1 MEKTG
6 KAFIIIIL
14 VVVLAIAGIWYALLE
29 LQKRSFDSSI
39 DMYSFVASDAA
50 VIIHIKETD
59 NILNELFA
67 NDFFA
72 EPAIKSILGQIPD
85 YFHSG
90 IDSLKILKPN
100 LYNEIIA
107 SQCLISI
114 HHRQEKQHYLFQF
127 RFSKRID
134 FESISQAL
142 EILLKSKKTESLI
155 FLDSEI
161 ITSEPNNSEEKISW
175 TYFKGSLLISK
186 NKQIIEQSITNFSTE
201 RSIDKDEEF
210 KKIRRTAGIQNN
222 NIFIDY
228 RKLSSYDNDAFKERT
243 LPLGVFSNIANW
255 GAYDIISLDN
265 QIMLNGYLSQ
275 SVSGNCF
282 LSSIQNQASFDEG
295 VFSIIPEGTILLNV
309 VGIKNMA
316 SMTEKLKSYFSGSDY
331 YFDYLKNVSIHD
343 DKYSIKSS
351 EIQNYI
357 DGFLALGLV
366 SRNIN
371 ENFWFSIIKIKN
383 SDDFVDSILTERTN
397 LQITQENIDYTDI
410 NNDSGTSIYSLSEDN
425 MLLQVISG
433 GLLSMSFEYVA
444 INDSLLIATND
455 STGLIYI
462 LNSIKQ
468 QKSIKTQPNFSSS
481 LNSFHK
487 NSNYFFYSAFP
498 EGFDKETLS
507 SNAFDF
513 LNKNKDELS
522 AYGNVG
528 IEILQHRD
536 GLFYNVISIT
546 GKNEYKKPKSGYWEL
561 KLDTIIH
568 KGPYLVNNHID
579 GSKEIILQ
587 DKLNN
592 LYLINDQGVIL
603 WKQKISGPIMSDII
617 QVDIYKNN
625 RYQYI
630 FNTRNFIHLLD
641 RNGQYVS
648 GYPIRLKNTA
658 SAGLAVFDYDNNK
671 NYRIIIP
678 AENKRIYN
686 FNITG
691 RSIDGWTE
699 IKTNDTVLTSLQHLK
714 IDGKDYIFVKDKSG
728 NIYASDR
735 RGISRINI
743 PKNIVTSSKSNIYLG
758 YDNETPFFITSR
770 INGEIIRIYL
780 NDKTE
785 VSSFIK
791 LSNNHCFTFSNF
803 RNHDEKDIIFLDN
816 GNLYVFDIK
825 GEEYINKQISTS
837 KNIVLGNIITIDEE
851 NYIQIVDIDN
861 SQVVLIN
868 KNGYIENDYS
878 FESDSQIIL
887 EDYKIENKIKIIS
900 AHKNYLKVYE
910 K

>member
-14 VVVLAIAGIWYALLE
+14 VVVFAIAGIWYALLE
-29 LQKRSFDSSI
+29 LQKRSIDSSI

-50 VIIHIKETD
+50 ILLHIKETD
-59 NILNELFA
+59 NILSELFA
-67 NDFFA
+67 NKLFA
-72 EPAIKSILGQIPD
+72 EPAIKSLLGQIPD
-85 YFHSG
+85 YFISG
-90 IDSLKILKPN
+90 IDSLKTLNPN

-114 HHRQEKQHYLFQF
+114 HQRQEKLNYLFQF
-127 RFSKRID
+127 RFSNKID
-134 FESISQAL
+134 FESIKQAL
-142 EILLKSKKTESLI
+142 EIILKPKKTESLV
-155 FLDSEI
+155 FLESNI

-175 TYFKGSLLISK
+175 TLFKGSLLICK
-186 NKQIIEQSITNFSTE
+186 NKQIIEQSITNFSSE

-222 NIFIDY
+222 NLFIDY
-228 RKLSSYDNDAFKERT
+228 RKLSQYDHNAFVERT
-243 LPLGVFSNIANW
+243 LPLGVFSHIANW

-265 QIMLNGYLSQ
+265 QIMLNGYLSK
-275 SVSGNCF
+275 SISGNCF
-282 LSSIQNQASFDEG
+282 LSSLHNQTSFDEG
-295 VFSIIPEGTILLNV
+295 IFNIIPEKTILLNV
-309 VGIKNMA
+309 VGIENMS
-316 SMTEKLKSYFSGSDY
+316 SMNDKLKSYFSGNDY
-331 YFDYLKNVSIHD
+331 FLEYLKNVSIHD
-343 DKYSIKSS
+343 DKYSIKSH

-357 DGFLALGLV
+357 DGFLALGLI
-366 SRNIN
+366 SNNDN

-383 SDDFVDSILTERTN
+383 SDDFVDSIISERTN
-397 LQITQENIDYTDI
+397 LQITQENIDYTD
-410 NNDSGTSIYSLSEDN
+410 NYLDSAMSIYRLSEDN
-425 MLLQVISG
+425 ILFQVITG
-433 GLLSMSFEYVA
+433 GLISMSFEYVA

-455 STGLIYI
+455 SIGLVDI

-498 EGFDKETLS
+498 DGFDKETIS
-507 SNAFDF
+507 DKAFDF
-513 LNKNKDELS
+513 LNSNKDGLS

-536 GLFYNVISIT
+536 GLFYNIISIT

-587 DKLNN
+587 DKHNN
-592 LYLINDQGVIL
+592 LYLINDQGDIL

-641 RNGQYVS
+641 RNGQYVN

-658 SAGLAVFDYDNNK
+658 STGLAVFDYDNNK

-691 RSIDGWTE
+691 RAIDGWKE
-699 IKTNDTVLTSLQHLK
+699 IKTNDTVVTSLQHLK
-714 IDGKDYIFVKDKSG
+714 IEGKDYIFVKDKSG
-728 NIYASDR
+728 NIYATDR
-735 RGISRINI
+735 RGVSRINI
-743 PKNIVTSSKSNIYLG
+743 PKNTVTSSKSNIYLG
-758 YDNETPFFITSR
+758 YDNEAPFFITSG
-770 INGEIIRIYL
+770 IYGEIIKIFL

-791 LSNNHCFTFSNF
+791 LSDSHCFAYSNF
-803 RNHDEKDIIFLDN
+803 RNHDEKDIILLDN
-816 GNLYVFDIK
+816 GNLYVYDIK
-825 GEEYINKQISTS
+825 GVEYINKQISTS
-837 KNIVLGNIITIDEE
+837 KNIFLGNIITIDEDY
-851 NYIQIVDIDN
+851 YIQVIDVDN

-868 KNGYIENDYS
+868 KNGYIETEYI
-878 FESDSQIIL
+878 FESDRQIIL

-900 AHKNYLKVYE
+900 AHRNYIKVYE